1 MKKAKVL
8 ETVNDL
14 PNEFELDQL
23 VEKLLFIEKVEKG
36 LEQAKRGEVFGHD
49 EIKKMADGWRK

>member
-8 ETVNDL
+8 ETVKDL

-36 LEQAKRGEVFGHD
+36 LEQVKRGRTVSHD
-49 EIKKMADGWRK
+49 DVKKMANKWRK